1 MVGEYMVNESFNDK
15 YLSMGLELGDILQII
30 NGLGSDYMNGLGYV
44 VGELIFD
51 YNIIEVITALAN
63 GKIPN
68 PLQIPRMIAGANT
81 LLQII

>member
-30 NGLGSDYMNGLGYV
+30 NGLGSDYMNGFGYV

-51 YNIIEVITALAN
+51 YNIIEVITAILN
-63 GKIPN
+63 GKTPD
-68 PLQIPRMIAGANT
+68 PFQIPRMIAGANT